1 MLSSPPRL
9 LAPIS
14 PYNRPSSPTMSPGGR
29 RGRALGSADESHLRD
44 LSPNTT
50 LRAFTQRPM
59 PYDVTRDEYKI
70 FACIENLTPAER
82 DLGARVAKAAQR
94 LKNWCDEIGQ
104 WGWSGSFEQPSEEY
118 KERRRRSLQ
127 TRIEEHI
134 KEAPAADEIPPL
146 EYWGSL
152 LSVEV
157 QAHEARLDEISDDLL
172 SLDVEELKGHVLD
185 MHPGSRSRPSS
196 AGYGASRSSYK
207 PMDDFNFLITQTLIS
222 ALPHHFQLKERLQ
235 TWTARVTVLREA
247 PRYLDD
253 LKTAQKAMRLG
264 WEALGPPKDPS
275 DDAFDT
281 WKKTVD
287 TISGVMRDRVS
298 DLGRRLDTMLDSLEG
313 HEDCLPDRWIDVF
326 EGVEGDF
333 GRWTQESRR
342 KVIEFDVR
350 RHGGPSGESMVLEGE
365 LVAHSDNVAPTTQ
378 ADKNAGL
385 VQKNDS
391 ASSADGEFK
400 PDTTD
405 EHYPVLETAIDET
418 SKHTETEDDVLE
430 DESVFEEGDTVI
442 HNEIGEDTVG
452 VAQSNFESTS
462 PTESQIIVTSEDG
475 QHTPVRPHTPR
486 SRRESMESISS
497 DISYSSSPPS
507 AFSPS
512 PSVRNATNRSSRAP
526 RPALNAAMPKR
537 RKNDT
542 ESSVEE
548 RAPWPP
554 TQFSH
559 TTPTTADDFERK
571 ISDVLST
578 IPAHIRLTS
587 RNGADARNPKA
598 SRAVSHKGSKGYL
611 RAARSVSGMK
621 SPELTLSPVKE
632 DFDSAKALSGRR
644 STASLRGDND
654 IRMYHLTQP
663 GKEHPVKL
671 FIRRVGENGERVMVR
686 VGGGWADLGE
696 YLRQYAEH
704 HGRRTASN
712 GQFEILG
719 LEVGADLSPNRSESV
734 MSSRNRRASGGSQV
748 ISPTTTPN
756 RPSTRTGIST
766 NEPPPPMPHLS
777 PTPTPTSS
785 NETSGTPASDSS
797 RRSWRGEEVGLAGPK
812 SKKIDLDN
820 EKAEWVEGMMK
831 QARSVSGN
839 LMNQF
844 TPQNQTHNGRGESRS
859 ESRSESRNESRTSV
873 RGQASFGD
881 LGKVGGTKRIFMR
894 GGPAQEH

>member
-1 MLSSPPRL
+1 ML
-9 LAPIS
+9 
-14 PYNRPSSPTMSPGGR
+14 
-29 RGRALGSADESHLRD
+29 GRALGSADESHLRH

-94 LKNWCDEIGQ
+94 LKDWCDEIGQ
-104 WGWSGSFEQPSEEY
+104 WGWSGSFEQPNEEF
-118 KERRRRSLQ
+118 KERRRKSLQ
-127 TRIEEHI
+127 MRIEEHM
-134 KEAPAADEIPPL
+134 KDAPAADDVPPL

-222 ALPHHFQLKERLQ
+222 ALPHHFQLKDRLQ

-275 DDAFDT
+275 DDAFNT

-298 DLGRRLDTMLDSLEG
+298 DLGRRLDTMLDTLEG

-333 GRWTQESRR
+333 ERWIQESQI

-350 RHGGPSGESMVLEGE
+350 RHGGPRDESLVLERG
-365 LVAHSDNVAPTTQ
+365 LVAHSDSVALTTK
-378 ADKNAGL
+378 ADNREGL
-385 VQKNDS
+385 VQKNDN
-391 ASSADGEFK
+391 ASSADGEMHGLRSVIVCK
-400 PDTTD
+400 PCTTD
-405 EHYPVLETAIDET
+405 EHHPVLNSAIDET
-418 SKHTETEDDVLE
+418 PKHTETEDDVPD

-442 HNEIGEDTVG
+442 HNEIGADTVV
-452 VAQSNFESTS
+452 VAQSS

-486 SRRESMESISS
+486 SRRESMESVSS

-512 PSVRNATNRSSRAP
+512 PSVRNATNRASRAP

-542 ESSVEE
+542 ESIEE

-587 RNGADARNPKA
+587 KNGADARNPKA
-598 SRAVSHKGSKGYL
+598 SRTVSHKGSKGYL
-611 RAARSVSGMK
+611 RAARSVSGLK

-632 DFDSAKALSGRR
+632 DFDSANALSGRR

-719 LEVGADLSPNRSESV
+719 LEIGADPSPNRPESAI
-734 MSSRNRRASGGSQV
+734 SSRNRRVSGGSQI
-748 ISPTTTPN
+748 ISPATTPN
-756 RPSTRTGIST
+756 RPPTRTGIST
-766 NEPPPPMPHLS
+766 IEPPPPMPHLS

-785 NETSGTPASDSS
+785 NETSGTPVSDSS

-812 SKKIDLDN
+812 SKKVDLDN

-839 LMNQF
+839 LINQF
-844 TPQNQTHNGRGESRS
+844 TPQTHTHNGRGESRS

-894 GGPAQEH
+894 GGAAQEH

>member
-1 MLSSPPRL
+1 
-9 LAPIS
+9 
-14 PYNRPSSPTMSPGGR
+14 MSPGSR
-29 RGRALGSADESHLRD
+29 RGRMPGVTDESHLRD

-59 PYDVTRDEYKI
+59 PYDVTRDEYRI

-94 LKNWCDEIGQ
+94 LKDWCDEIGQ
-104 WGWSGSFEQPSEEY
+104 WGWSGSFEQPSEQH
-118 KERRRRSLQ
+118 KEQRRKSLQ
-127 TRIEEHI
+127 MRIEEHM
-134 KEAPAADEIPPL
+134 KDAQTSEDLPPL

-157 QAHEARLDEISDDLL
+157 QAHEARLDEISDDLIT
-172 SLDVEELKGHVLD
+172 LDVEELKGHVLD

-196 AGYGASRSSYK
+196 AGYGANRNSYK
-207 PMDDFNFLITQTLIS
+207 PLDDFNFLITQTLIS

-253 LKTAQKAMRLG
+253 LRTAEKAMRLG

-275 DDAFDT
+275 DDAFDA

-287 TISGVMRDRVS
+287 TISGIMRDRVS
-298 DLGRRLDTMLDSLEG
+298 DLGRRLDTMLDALEG
-313 HEDCLPDRWIDVF
+313 HEDCLPDGWIDVF
-326 EGVEGDF
+326 EDVEGDF

-342 KVIEFDVR
+342 KVIEFDLR
-350 RHGGPSGESMVLEGE
+350 RNAGPGGGSVVPENEA
-365 LVAHSDNVAPTTQ
+365 VAHSGSGTPT
-378 ADKNAGL
+378 AHA
-385 VQKNDS
+385 
-391 ASSADGEFK
+391 ASSQKPVDSMGNVGNADRDTHGLRAVTAFK
-400 PDTTD
+400 PEVTNDKPRPT
-405 EHYPVLETAIDET
+405 LRTAIDEPPKNT
-418 SKHTETEDDVLE
+418 KSEDVSFGD

-442 HNEIGEDTVG
+442 HNEIEDEHTEG
-452 VAQSNFESTS
+452 VQSSSESIS

-475 QHTPVRPHTPR
+475 QHTPIRPQTPR
-486 SRRESMESISS
+486 SRRESIDSISS
-497 DISYSSSPPS
+497 DVSYSSSPPS

-512 PSVRNATNRSSRAP
+512 PSVRNTTNRASRAP

-537 RKNDT
+537 RKNEP
-542 ESSVEE
+542 ESSLEST
-548 RAPWPP
+548 PWPP

-587 RNGADARNPKA
+587 RHGADARNPKA
-598 SRAVSHKGSKGYL
+598 SRTVSHKGSKGYL
-611 RAARSVSGMK
+611 RAARSVSGLK

-632 DFDSAKALSGRR
+632 DYDSANTLSGRR

-719 LEVGADLSPNRSESV
+719 LEVGADPSPNRPESV
-734 MSSRNRRASGGSQV
+734 ASRRDRRVSSGSQV
-748 ISPTTTPN
+748 ISPATTPN
-756 RPSTRTGIST
+756 RPSTRAGIST
-766 NEPPPPMPHLS
+766 NEAPSPMPRLS

-785 NETSGTPASDSS
+785 NETSVTPSSDLS

-820 EKAEWVEGMMK
+820 EKAVWVEGMMK

-839 LMNQF
+839 LINQY
-844 TPQNQTHNGRGESRS
+844 TPQSQPHNGRGDSRS
-859 ESRSESRNESRTSV
+859 ESRSESRTSV
-873 RGQASFGD
+873 RAQKSHEFGD
-881 LGKVGGTKRIFMR
+881 LGKVGGTKRIYMR
-894 GGPAQEH
+894 GGPVQEH